1 MAEAEAPKKESAAP
15 AAAAA
20 PAAGGAAPAAAG
32 GKPAAGTK
40 GGPKKKV
47 RKGVTRGVAHIK
59 ATFNNTM
66 VTITDTNGETISW
79 ASAGTVGFKGA
90 RKSTPFAAGRAAEK
104 AANEARKHGMMEVE
118 VKVKGPGSGREQAI
132 LNVQNAGLKITGIED
147 VTPLPHNGC
156 RPPKKRRV

>member
-1 MAEAEAPKKESAAP
+1 MGEQAK
-15 AAAAA
+15 
-20 PAAGGAAPAAAG
+20 PAAGGKAA
-32 GKPAAGTK
+32 
-40 GGPKKKV
+40 PKKKL

-104 AANEARKHGMMEVE
+104 AGSEARKHGMVEIE
-118 VKVKGPGSGREQAI
+118 VKVKGPGAGREQAI
-132 LNVQNAGLKITGIED
+132 LNLQNAGLKVTGIED

>member
-1 MAEAEAPKKESAAP
+1 MAEQAK
-15 AAAAA
+15 
-20 PAAGGAAPAAAG
+20 AAGAKAGA
-32 GKPAAGTK
+32 
-40 GGPKKKV
+40 KKKV
-47 RKGVTRGVAHIK
+47 RKGVTRGVAHVK
-59 ATFNNTM
+59 STFNNTM
-66 VTITDTNGETISW
+66 VTITDLNGETISW

-104 AANEARKHGMMEVE
+104 AGAEARKHGMIEVE

-132 LNVQNAGLKITGIED
+132 LNLQNAGLKVTGIED